1 MARHKIIWIISYK
14 EIYILCSFSISYL
27 DFRKFKPRWVADKL
41 HWGRPDLGELVQ
53 KRWMKISEDVKN
65 PQQYFQ
71 LSVVSWIYVKEPIL
85 MEDVK
90 VTENRITQRSQR
102 NVPNYEKRKNNP
114 FGNQKW
120 GGCLH
125 ILINYIRDIWD
136 IILIWDIAL
145 EYLDIKSEE
154 DVCTPWDAYPAIF
167 SACASPAQ

>member
-1 MARHKIIWIISYK
+1 MLFENILPALWRYSSRSLEKEIFIILSLAVSSRNLSYFRIVHCTKGMKPERSFKNGHWIISFK

-114 FGNQKW
+114 FGN
-120 GGCLH
+120 
-125 ILINYIRDIWD
+125 
-136 IILIWDIAL
+136 
-145 EYLDIKSEE
+145 
-154 DVCTPWDAYPAIF
+154 
-167 SACASPAQ
+167 